1 MSLFLYYIINY
12 NVPPQHHTED
22 VPAHQPLH
30 ILCNRVTVEDGK
42 PSLRVRIRCDDM
54 ELAADLVQDIARY
67 V

>member
-1 MSLFLYYIINY
+1 MIYNIITLRHITL
-12 NVPPQHHTED
+12 HHIED

-54 ELAADLVQDIARY
+54 ELAADLVQDIAR
-67 V
+67 